1 MTGLGVEGEGICD
14 FADRGVA
21 AARFFVSEIVRIV
34 RGVVAVQLGI
44 FVRIFV
50 LRGGLERGGVGGLGL
65 AELGLHWFS
74 YRFGDGGLGLPA
86 LGRGRWFDD
95 GVRASWGARGFC
107 HGCLAASW
115 DGGEGS

>member
-44 FVRIFV
+44 FVRIFG
-50 LRGGLERGGVGGLGL
+50 LRGRLERGGVGGLGL
-65 AELGLHWFS
+65 AELGFHDSPAVSGVVALDCRRWAG
-74 YRFGDGGLGLPA
+74 GDGLMMG
-86 LGRGRWFDD
+86 
-95 GVRASWGARGFC
+95 
-107 HGCLAASW
+107 
-115 DGGEGS
+115 